1 MRKTIAS
8 QIAFFQVDSFMG
20 GKARILLDFLKVDSC
35 QAGLLPVVGWLMGVH
50 QQKVREQAEKKAS
63 ITDALGLTGFPLF
76 SLAVCTSLFD
86 FVSGARCFFARRS
99 RGKPAWPKGAWIVA
113 VSHRHIVDSA

>member
-35 QAGLLPVVGWLMGVH
+35 QAGLLPGVGWRMGIH

-76 SLAVCTSLFD
+76 SLAVCHFLTLFPALVA
-86 FVSGARCFFARRS
+86 FS
-99 RGKPAWPKGAWIVA
+99 RDGHGGNPPGQKEPG
-113 VSHRHIVDSA
+113 